1 MTYSIEWH
9 PKVREFLR
17 KLPKDI
23 AIRISEKVRSIKEKP
38 FHYLQHY
45 EGEKVYK
52 MRIGNYRALI
62 DINFKEKILSVQ
74 HLEHRKK
81 VYKR

>member
-9 PKVREFLR
+9 PKVREFLK

-23 AIRISEKVRSIKEKP
+23 AIRISKKVRTIKEKP

-45 EGEKVYK
+45 EGEDTYK
-52 MRIGNYRALI
+52 LRIGDYRALI
-62 DINFKEKILSVQ
+62 DVEFKEKILYVQ
-74 HLEHRKK
+74 HLDHRKK
-81 VYKR
+81 VYK